1 MAVWIAIVV
10 LFISKNNLSQK
21 SIDSVIQAAVPS
33 VYNTKTINIYADFSE
48 ATHEL
53 HLGCNI
59 WGFCGTLLGHY
70 ACGLVES

>member
-21 SIDSVIQAAVPS
+21 SIDSVIQAAVSS

-59 WGFCGTLLGHY
+59 
-70 ACGLVES
+70 